1 MSLYTLEL
9 ACMHLHDD
17 VMNTSIHTSYNIISD
32 INTCIV
38 VLNDCVKYMYSDS
51 SKIWL

>member
-32 INTCIV
+32 INIV
-38 VLNDCVKYMYSDS
+38 VLNDCVKYSDS